1 MSAHADSQTFNRIV
15 GIHKPDCEM
24 LMRCDPIPEASI
36 PGEAELVAALGSEQT
51 AEYAMA
57 CRRIYEDLR
66 RVIGQLAGLMILAR
80 VTRKIEFVELEQV
93 DNCTKRWTDAGARIA
108 ALKAHGPVAR
118 HKQQIELAHDFC
130 GRILRTFPQLT
141 ARTDLDI
148 IFDEIGDHLKQ
159 AYACLS
165 RASSHEAG
173 LVMVDFSNAC
183 CSCGR

>member
-1 MSAHADSQTFNRIV
+1 MSAHANSQTFNRIV

-24 LMRCDPIPEASI
+24 LMRCDPVEETPL
-36 PGEAELVAALGSEQT
+36 PGEAELVSALGSEQT

-57 CRRIYEDLR
+57 CRGIYEDLR

-93 DNCTKRWTDAGARIA
+93 DNCTKRWTDAGARIG
-108 ALKAHGPVAR
+108 ALKAPGPVAR
-118 HKQQIELAHDFC
+118 HKKQIEAAHDFC
-130 GRILRTFPQLT
+130 GRVLRTFPQLSS
-141 ARTDLDI
+141 RTDLDAT
-148 IFDEIGDHLKQ
+148 FDEMGEHLKQ
-159 AYACLS
+159 AYQKLS